1 MRLDIYTRECVPSE
15 IVKKATATA
24 LNFDESKISIVER
37 LDCTDPGVYI
47 VLGDVDWIEGFSCEY
62 IIDDDTDIS
71 NYPETWTADME
82 RKVTYL
88 VFARAWSKAAGV
100 DVLAQVL
107 VGLDDDEWFVV
118 HPDGTEELF
127 EMPENEDE
135 WDPEVWDV
143 DEEENED
150 DEADE

>member
-1 MRLDIYTRECVPSE
+1 
-15 IVKKATATA
+15 
-24 LNFDESKISIVER
+24 
-37 LDCTDPGVYI
+37 
-47 VLGDVDWIEGFSCEY
+47 
-62 IIDDDTDIS
+62 
-71 NYPETWTADME
+71 ME

-150 DEADE
+150 DETDE